1 MSELKLYQFQGV
13 IMEQFCP
20 VCKGSP
26 ETSPQKH
33 GITKQCAGC
42 QDYGKILT
50 PAGDELIDFVAENF
64 IRKYRNCFKC

>member
-33 GITKQCAGC
+33 SITKQCAGR
-42 QDYGKILT
+42 QEG
-50 PAGDELIDFVAENF
+50 G
-64 IRKYRNCFKC
+64 IRNDMGRFAKTSC